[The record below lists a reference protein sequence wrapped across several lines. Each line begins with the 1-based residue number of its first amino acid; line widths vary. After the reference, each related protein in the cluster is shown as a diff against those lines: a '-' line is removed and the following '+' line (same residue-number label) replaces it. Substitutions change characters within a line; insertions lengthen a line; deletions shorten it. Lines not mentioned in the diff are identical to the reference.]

1 VQYTTSLSVN
11 QVLTEL
17 GIAGIMLEI
26 NQEAIMLV
34 DITVIE
40 QERIKARGKDLLA
53 YNLLTTLLGDLQLEQ
68 KRSGNTNA
76 EPVIRKFIKSA
87 ELVLD
92 AAPGNDQA
100 IQELA
105 ILKGYLPKQL
115 TEEQLKS
122 ILSQLGQNTA
132 MSYFM
137 AYLKANYTG
146 QYDGKLASQIYRG
159 I

>member
-11 QVLTEL
+11 QVLTQSS
-17 GIAGIMLEI
+17 ITGIMLEI

-34 DITVIE
+34 DITFIE
-40 QERIKARGKDLLA
+40 QERSKARGKDQLA

-92 AAPGNDQA
+92 AAPGNYQA

-105 ILKGYLPKQL
+105 ILKGYLPKQF
-115 TEEQLKS
+115 TEEELKA

-137 AYLKANYTG
+137 AYLKANT
-146 QYDGKLASQIYRG
+146 QHKR
-159 I
+159 